1 VKALLRVDDKKE
13 LSNPPRVQEK
23 ELNFVF
29 KVNIIEGNRNL
40 NIVVLKFGGTSV
52 ADVPQIKKISYKI
65 KSEVDKGNKVIVV
78 VSAMSGVTNNLI
90 ELVNNTSELA
100 PYSEYDVVLS
110 SGEQVTA
117 ALLTIAL
124 NNLNIKGRSWLGWQV
139 PIITENTYGKAVI
152 EEIKTL
158 NILES
163 FKNNEVAII
172 SGFQGISSEN
182 RITTLGRGGSDT
194 SAVAIAAAFSAER
207 CDIYTDVD
215 GVYTTD
221 PRIVK
226 SAKKLESITYE
237 EMLELASQGAKV
249 LQTRSVALGMKYGV
263 NLRVLS
269 SFEDLPGTHILK
281 EGSYMEKSE
290 ISGIA
295 HSLNE
300 AKVTLS
306 GVPDKPGQA
315 AQIFSALADLS
326 INVDMIVQSSSINE
340 GSTDITFTIPETD
353 LKLAERTIK
362 KTQEKIGF
370 KKFIS
375 ETNVVKISVVGNAMR
390 TQSGVA
396 KTMFETLAK
405 NQINIHVISTSEIKI
420 SVLISSDYYELAMRS
435 LHSAFGLDA

>member
-1 VKALLRVDDKKE
+1 M
-13 LSNPPRVQEK
+13 
-23 ELNFVF
+23 
-29 KVNIIEGNRNL
+29 

-65 KSEVDKGNKVIVV
+65 KSEIDQGNKVIVV
-78 VSAMSGVTNNLI
+78 VSAMSGVTNNLV
-90 ELVNNTSELA
+90 ELVKSTSELA
-100 PYSEYDVVLS
+100 SYSEYDVVLS
-110 SGEQVTA
+110 TGEQVTS

-124 NNLNIKGRSWLGWQV
+124 NDLSIKGRSWLGWQV
-139 PIITENTYGKAVI
+139 PIMTDNTHSKAVI
-152 EEIKTL
+152 NEIKTS
-158 NILES
+158 NILNS
-163 FKNNEVAII
+163 FKKNDVAII
-172 SGFQGISSEN
+172 SGFQGLSSEN

-194 SAVAIAAAFSAER
+194 TAVAIAAAFNAER

-226 SAKKLESITYE
+226 SAKKLDYITYE

-269 SFEDLPGTHILK
+269 SFEDKPGTFIMK
-281 EGSYMEKSE
+281 ERDQMEKSE

-300 AKVTLS
+300 AKITLS

-315 AQIFSALADLS
+315 AQIFSSLAEHS

-353 LKLAERTIK
+353 LILAEKTIRK
-362 KTQEKIGF
+362 IQEKIGF
-370 KKFIS
+370 KNFIS
-375 ETNVVKISVVGNAMR
+375 ETKVVKISVVGNAMR
-390 TQSGVA
+390 TQSGIA
-396 KTMFETLAK
+396 KTMFETLAN

>member
-1 VKALLRVDDKKE
+1 MK
-13 LSNPPRVQEK
+13 
-23 ELNFVF
+23 
-29 KVNIIEGNRNL
+29 
-40 NIVVLKFGGTSV
+40 IVVLKFGGTSV
-52 ADVPQIKKISYKI
+52 ADVRQIKKISYKI
-65 KSEVDKGNKVIVV
+65 KSEVDLGNKVIVV
-78 VSAMSGVTNNLI
+78 VSAMSGVTNNLV
-90 ELVNNTSELA
+90 ELVKSTSELA
-100 PYSEYDVVLS
+100 SFSEYDVVLS
-110 SGEQVTA
+110 TGEQVTS
-117 ALLTIAL
+117 ALLTITL
-124 NNLNIKGRSWLGWQV
+124 NDLCIKGRSWLGWQV
-139 PIITENTYGKAVI
+139 PIMTDNTHSKAVI
-152 EEIKTL
+152 NEIKTS
-158 NILES
+158 NILNS
-163 FKNNEVAII
+163 FKKNDVAII
-172 SGFQGISSEN
+172 SGFQGLSFEN

-194 SAVAIAAAFSAER
+194 TAVAIAAAFSAER

-226 SAKKLESITYE
+226 NAKKLDYITYE

-269 SFEDLPGTHILK
+269 SFKDKPGTFIMK
-281 EGSYMEKSE
+281 ERDKMEKSE

-300 AKVTLS
+300 AKITLS

-315 AQIFSALADLS
+315 AQIFSSLAEHS

-353 LKLAERTIK
+353 LLLAEKTIRK
-362 KTQEKIGF
+362 IQEKIGF
-370 KKFIS
+370 KDFIS
-375 ETNVVKISVVGNAMR
+375 ETKVVKISVVGNAMR
-390 TQSGVA
+390 TQSGIA
-396 KTMFETLAK
+396 KTMFETLAN

>member
-1 VKALLRVDDKKE
+1 
-13 LSNPPRVQEK
+13 
-23 ELNFVF
+23 
-29 KVNIIEGNRNL
+29 
-40 NIVVLKFGGTSV
+40 VVLKFGGTSV

-65 KSEVDKGNKVIVV
+65 KSEVDEGNKVIVV

-90 ELVNNTSELA
+90 ELVNNASELA

-315 AQIFSALADLS
+315 AQIFSALADHS

>member
-1 VKALLRVDDKKE
+1 M
-13 LSNPPRVQEK
+13 
-23 ELNFVF
+23 
-29 KVNIIEGNRNL
+29 
-40 NIVVLKFGGTSV
+40 VLKFGGTSV

-65 KSEVDKGNKVIVV
+65 KSEVDEGNKVIVI

-315 AQIFSALADLS
+315 AQIFSALADHS

>member
-1 VKALLRVDDKKE
+1 M
-13 LSNPPRVQEK
+13 
-23 ELNFVF
+23 
-29 KVNIIEGNRNL
+29 

-65 KSEVDKGNKVIVV
+65 KSEVDQGNKVIVV
-78 VSAMSGVTNNLI
+78 VSAMSGVTNNLV
-90 ELVNNTSELA
+90 ELVKSTSELA
-100 PYSEYDVVLS
+100 SYSEYDVVLS
-110 SGEQVTA
+110 TGEQVTS

-124 NNLNIKGRSWLGWQV
+124 NDLSIKGRSWLGWQV
-139 PIITENTYGKAVI
+139 PIMTDNTHSKAVI
-152 EEIKTL
+152 NEIKTS
-158 NILES
+158 NILNS
-163 FKNNEVAII
+163 FKKNDVAII
-172 SGFQGISSEN
+172 SGFQGLSFEN

-194 SAVAIAAAFSAER
+194 TAVAIAAAVSAER

-226 SAKKLESITYE
+226 SAKKLDYITYE

-269 SFEDLPGTHILK
+269 SFEDKPGTFIMK
-281 EGSYMEKSE
+281 ERDKMEKSE

-300 AKVTLS
+300 AKITLS

-315 AQIFSALADLS
+315 AQIFSSLAEHS

-353 LKLAERTIK
+353 LILAEKTIRK
-362 KTQEKIGF
+362 IQEKIGF
-370 KKFIS
+370 KNFIS

-390 TQSGVA
+390 TQSGIA
-396 KTMFETLAK
+396 KTMFETLAN

>member
-1 VKALLRVDDKKE
+1 MK
-13 LSNPPRVQEK
+13 
-23 ELNFVF
+23 
-29 KVNIIEGNRNL
+29 
-40 NIVVLKFGGTSV
+40 IVVLKFGGTSV

-78 VSAMSGVTNNLI
+78 VSAMSGVTNNLV
-90 ELVNNTSELA
+90 ELVKNTSELA
-100 PYSEYDVVLS
+100 SYSEYDVVLS
-110 SGEQVTA
+110 SGEQVTS

-139 PIITENTYGKAVI
+139 PIITNNTHSKAVI
-152 EEIKTL
+152 DKIKTS
-158 NILES
+158 NILNS
-163 FKNNEVAII
+163 FKKNDIAIV
-172 SGFQGISSEN
+172 SGFQGLSSEN

-194 SAVAIAAAFSAER
+194 TAVAIAAAFNALR

-226 SAKKLESITYE
+226 SAKKLDYVTYE

-249 LQTRSVALGMKYGV
+249 LQTRSVALGMKYSV

-269 SFEDLPGTHILK
+269 SFEDKPGTFILK
-281 EGSYMEKSE
+281 ERGNMEKSE

-300 AKVTLS
+300 AKITLS

-315 AQIFSALADLS
+315 AQIFSSLAEHS

-353 LKLAERTIK
+353 LILAEKIINK
-362 KTQEKIGF
+362 IQEKIGF
-370 KKFIS
+370 KNFIS
-375 ETNVVKISVVGNAMR
+375 ETKVVKVSVIGNAMR
-390 TQSGVA
+390 TQSGIA

-435 LHSAFGLDA
+435 LHSAFGLDANVIK

>member
-1 VKALLRVDDKKE
+1 M
-13 LSNPPRVQEK
+13 
-23 ELNFVF
+23 
-29 KVNIIEGNRNL
+29 
-40 NIVVLKFGGTSV
+40 VLKFGGTSV
-52 ADVPQIKKISYKI
+52 ADVTQIKKISYKI
-65 KSEVDKGNKVIVV
+65 KSEVDEGNKVIVV

-315 AQIFSALADLS
+315 AQIFSALADHS

>member
-1 VKALLRVDDKKE
+1 M
-13 LSNPPRVQEK
+13 
-23 ELNFVF
+23 
-29 KVNIIEGNRNL
+29 
-40 NIVVLKFGGTSV
+40 VLKFGGTSV
-52 ADVPQIKKISYKI
+52 ADVSQIKKISHKVKY
-65 KSEVDKGNKVIVV
+65 EVDQGNKVIVV
-78 VSAMSGVTNNLI
+78 VSAMSGVTNSLI
-90 ELVNNTSELA
+90 DLVKSTSDLA
-100 PYSEYDVVLS
+100 SFSEYDVVLS
-110 SGEQVTA
+110 TGEQVTA

-124 NNLNIKGRSWLGWQV
+124 NSLKVKTRSWLGWQV
-139 PIITENTYGKAVI
+139 PIITDNTHGKAVI
-152 EEIKTL
+152 EEVKTL

-163 FKNNEVAII
+163 FKKNQVAVV
-172 SGFQGISSEN
+172 SGFQGISFEN

-226 SAKKLESITYE
+226 SAKKLDHITYE

-269 SFEDLPGTHILK
+269 SFEDLPGTFILK
-281 EGSYMEKSE
+281 EDCNMEKSE

-300 AKVTLS
+300 AKITLS

-315 AQIFSALADLS
+315 AEIFGSLAKHS

-340 GSTDITFTIPETD
+340 GITDITFTIPETD
-353 LKLAERTIK
+353 LKLAESTIK
-362 KTQEKIGF
+362 KIQNKIGF

-435 LHSAFGLDA
+435 LHSAFGLDNKDL

>member
-1 VKALLRVDDKKE
+1 MK
-13 LSNPPRVQEK
+13 
-23 ELNFVF
+23 
-29 KVNIIEGNRNL
+29 
-40 NIVVLKFGGTSV
+40 IVVLKFGGTSV

-78 VSAMSGVTNNLI
+78 VSAMSGVTNNLV
-90 ELVNNTSELA
+90 ELVKNTSELA
-100 PYSEYDVVLS
+100 SYSEYDVVLS
-110 SGEQVTA
+110 SGEQVTS

-139 PIITENTYGKAVI
+139 PIITNNTHSKAVI
-152 EEIKTL
+152 DKIKTS
-158 NILES
+158 NILNS
-163 FKNNEVAII
+163 FKKNDIAIV
-172 SGFQGISSEN
+172 SGFQGLSSEN

-194 SAVAIAAAFSAER
+194 TAVAIAAAFNALR

-226 SAKKLESITYE
+226 SAKKLDYVTYE

-249 LQTRSVALGMKYGV
+249 LQTRSVALGMKYSV

-269 SFEDLPGTHILK
+269 SFEDKPGTFILK
-281 EGSYMEKSE
+281 ERGNMEKSE

-300 AKVTLS
+300 AKITLS

-315 AQIFSALADLS
+315 AQIFSSLAEHS

-353 LKLAERTIK
+353 LILAEKIINK
-362 KTQEKIGF
+362 IQEKIGF
-370 KKFIS
+370 KNFIS
-375 ETNVVKISVVGNAMR
+375 ETKVVKISVIGNAMR
-390 TQSGVA
+390 TQSGIA

-435 LHSAFGLDA
+435 LHSAFGLDAHVIK